1 MGSALIVVIGIVLA
15 LAGAILYVLAGRQ
28 IRQDA
33 RTEYDLG
40 ERSRM
45 PPELATATL
54 VVSEKNLGATVA
66 GCRIPVR
73 PDQVYRTLEGRVVTV
88 ETKTRARMATYQ
100 SDVIEMSLQALA
112 MEDLYPGQVAPYG
125 YVRVIIRR
133 QGGGTAPPK
142 YVRVNLMSRDEI
154 EALYWRYQGIV
165 DGSIKPTC
173 NPSRAACASCSHR
186 AVCPAAL

>member
-1 MGSALIVVIGIVLA
+1 MSVGIIAIGIILA
-15 LAGAILYVLAGRQ
+15 LAGAVLYVLSGRQ
-28 IRQDA
+28 IQQDA

-45 PPELATATL
+45 PSELATATL

-66 GCRIPVR
+66 GSRIAVR

-88 ETKTRARMATYQ
+88 ETKTRARVTTYK
-100 SDVIEMSLQALA
+100 SDIIEMSLQALA

-133 QGGGTAPPK
+133 QGGGTAPPM
-142 YVRVNLMSRDEI
+142 YVRVNLMSRDKI

-165 DGSIKPTC
+165 DGSIQPTC
-173 NPSRAACASCSHR
+173 NPSRAACARCSHR
-186 AVCPAAL
+186 TVCPVAL